1 MHASAKLTEAFNELL
16 MSDHPIVVPNLVH
29 YEVVNA
35 LWKYVRAGT
44 IDAER
49 CRRLLFAFLCLPLRL
64 VDDDQL
70 HLEASDMANHLLG
83 LTGYD
88 GQRRNSGQTT
98 AVLQTWPAHWV
109 SLSRSGPRDD
119 CAARIEGVAS
129 RLTHE
134 LILVPE

>member
-88 GQRRNSGQTT
+88 AHFIALARRAEAELWTNDRRLANLAGTLGI
-98 AVLQTWPAHWV
+98 AVTLWP
-109 SLSRSGPRDD
+109 
-119 CAARIEGVAS
+119 
-129 RLTHE
+129 T
-134 LILVPE
+134 